1 MFFKLA
7 LLLSVEMFVLVAAIF
22 LLVYII
28 KSQVSKWFTY
38 GAALIIIKVLIM
50 MICTVFGAICI
61 KHCSQNNQQKECR
74 FEDNKCE
81 KGMMFMR
88 GHHECSEE
96 MMQEGK
102 CEHSMKGCEMDK
114 NCKGM
119 KGCEE
124 MGMGGKSMCKEM
136 IITNEDSL
144 PKKQIIIK
152 KK

>member
-38 GAALIIIKVLIM
+38 GAAIIIIKVLIM
-50 MICTVFGAICI
+50 MICTVFGAVCI
-61 KHCSQNNQQKECR
+61 KHCSQNNQQRECH
-74 FEDNKCE
+74 FGDNKCE
-81 KGMMFMR
+81 KGMMSMR
-88 GHHECSEE
+88 GHHGCSNE
-96 MMQEGK
+96 MMQEDK
-102 CEHSMKGCEMDK
+102 CEHSMKGCEMDNK
-114 NCKGM
+114 DCKGK

-124 MGMGGKSMCKEM
+124 MEGKSMCKEM
-136 IITNEDSL
+136 IIINDDSL

>member
-1 MFFKLA
+1 MLFKVA

-22 LLVYII
+22 LLVYIT

-38 GAALIIIKVLIM
+38 SAAGIVISVLM
-50 MICTVFGAICI
+50 MMVCTTFGAFCM

-74 FEDNKCE
+74 FGDNKCE

-88 GHHECSEE
+88 GHQECSEE

-102 CEHSMKGCEMDK
+102 CEHSMKECEMNDD
-114 NCKGM
+114 CKGK

-124 MGMGGKSMCKEM
+124 MEGKSMCKEM
-136 IITNEDSL
+136 IIINDDSL